1 MEQWKEYTLGEIAKF
16 SQGIQVDIENQSLSP
31 KEGYVRFIR
40 IVDFTKGN
48 EPIRYIAKPKEQ
60 YLTRKDDIVMI
71 RYGSQ
76 TAGLVVKSFSGAIA
90 NNMFKISLD
99 EDIINKKFAYYVL
112 SQKSI
117 FSSIRNSQSS
127 STMPAITFE
136 IASKIHLYLPNLD
149 EQKRIA
155 DFLSSL
161 DDKIE
166 LNRQINDN
174 LELQAQ
180 ALFKSWFVDF
190 EPFKDGEFVDSEL
203 GMIPKGLQIKKIGEI
218 PHRLESGRRPK
229 GGASL
234 KGVPSIGAENIKG
247 LGYYDYSK
255 TKYIPNDFAKTI
267 SKGKVNG
274 YELLIYKDG
283 GKPGYFIPNFTIF
296 GDGFPYDEMFIN
308 EHVFSLDFF
317 DTGYNIFA
325 YFYMQTPYIMNQL
338 NSIGGKAA
346 IPGINSSNVES
357 LPIFTLDNEYIKEFG
372 DLAKPLIKKILHNC
386 RANKKLSQLRDTLLP
401 RLMSGELKINEINC

>member
-99 EDIINKKFAYYVL
+99 EDIINKKFAYYML

-174 LELQAQ
+174 L
-180 ALFKSWFVDF
+180 
-190 EPFKDGEFVDSEL
+190 
-203 GMIPKGLQIKKIGEI
+203 I
-218 PHRLESGRRPK
+218 
-229 GGASL
+229 SL
-234 KGVPSIGAENIKG
+234 VA
-247 LGYYDYSK
+247 
-255 TKYIPNDFAKTI
+255 
-267 SKGKVNG
+267 
-274 YELLIYKDG
+274 
-283 GKPGYFIPNFTIF
+283 
-296 GDGFPYDEMFIN
+296 
-308 EHVFSLDFF
+308 
-317 DTGYNIFA
+317 
-325 YFYMQTPYIMNQL
+325 
-338 NSIGGKAA
+338 
-346 IPGINSSNVES
+346 
-357 LPIFTLDNEYIKEFG
+357 
-372 DLAKPLIKKILHNC
+372 
-386 RANKKLSQLRDTLLP
+386 
-401 RLMSGELKINEINC
+401 

>member
-174 LELQAQ
+174 LEQQAQ

-203 GMIPKGLQIKKIGEI
+203 GMIPKGWRVGSLNEFCSNIERGNI
-218 PHRLESGRRPK
+218 PKYVDKSNSPILNQK
-229 GGASL
+229 
-234 KGVPSIGAENIKG
+234 VNKG
-247 LGYYDYSK
+247 LYLDTQYYKFNDDNAIVPDSK
-255 TKYIPNDFAKTI
+255 LAQKGDVLVNSLGQGTLGRIHLYKETKNNVIVDQFITI
-267 SKGKVNG
+267 LRTTSFVKSI
-274 YELLIYKDG
+274 YLYLLLNTDIYQNVIESNITGSTGMWVLTINNIRRIKIVQPHDCEFE
-283 GKPGYFIPNFTIF
+283 KIESYFSSI
-296 GDGFPYDEMFIN
+296 Y
-308 EHVFSLDFF
+308 
-317 DTGYNIFA
+317 
-325 YFYMQTPYIMNQL
+325 
-338 NSIGGKAA
+338 NSI
-346 IPGINSSNVES
+346 S
-357 LPIFTLDNEYIKEFG
+357 
-372 DLAKPLIKKILHNC
+372 
-386 RANKKLSQLRDTLLP
+386 ANNAEIERLSTLRDTLLP